1 MPLINKRLLQKTL
14 NENHHQLMSSQKIL
28 DHLKTKVYDRIQAKT
43 FKKEEAEKPVIL
55 PKLFELLGYSHPENF
70 EFEFT
75 NQSRSADITLGV
87 EFEDVRQPEVMIEWK
102 GIDTTSLDKGKAGET
117 PVSQMSDYMSKTNAN
132 FGIVSNFREFR
143 LYSKQKGQTEF
154 YQVYLEDI
162 INDTNKLEEFV
173 FLFRKT
179 TLLKGENKQ
188 SLLETL
194 INQSEAEQEQITKD
208 FYNDYKQIRLNL
220 FQHLVKNNPVEEAP
234 GFHNIVEGLITH
246 NAQNGQ
252 VNIAPT
258 VHKIFLLEKS
268 QKILDRL
275 IFIMFC
281 EDGFLLPNNI
291 LKDTHT
297 LAKNSRSR
305 SETKIWEEVKYLF
318 EDIDKGRY
326 DVNPQINAF
335 NGGLFAEDVEL
346 NSLIIKDEIWV
357 DLIKLAEYDFE
368 SDLNVNILGHIFE
381 QSISDIEELKSEIE
395 RNSPLDGWQT
405 KSDGVD
411 LKSKT
416 SKRKKDGIYY
426 TPEYITDYIVSET
439 IGNWLE
445 DKQKE
450 IPFLRGGNEVD
461 GVFPLNQ
468 IKILD
473 PAGGSGAFPNQVHN
487 YLTKKHE
494 AKFKELSTDEN
505 DLFNQVQIDKS
516 ILQNNIFMVDL
527 QPESV
532 EIAKLSLWLK
542 TAKKDQK
549 LNNLDENVKVGNSL
563 TTPWINF
570 FPNAYCYKEVSE
582 FVYNFSNRYK
592 ITEKQA
598 LEVFSKFIERM
609 GILVPLYFGE
619 YKKLNNKIKINQED
633 AKKIQQSHITSAI
646 LTELR
651 PFILRETLL
660 KKLDDIIQRQTNVPL
675 EVKDRSRGFY
685 KQFLESLNDWK
696 NTGFSKIGEDGKEN
710 FHSFYDVYINGYQY
724 HQDDAKRVINT
735 DDKFETDFFILKN
748 ISYLNNTLARLIRYY
763 INIFALPGFDVILG
777 NPPYIKEYTNK
788 SAFNGLHDN
797 PYYQGKMDL
806 WTMFACQAIDN
817 LKWGGYLSFIAPNNW
832 ISNAGASILRDK
844 ILSDGEL
851 QTFIDFGDFKV
862 FEDAGIQTMVF
873 VFKKRT
879 PRNKYMVNY
888 ARVEDKNTSLEN
900 IKLLLS
906 SKLTADIDGIIK
918 FQAEIEPEKIKLKGS
933 NNLEF
938 SKEDELKLNIDL
950 ANSLTTNNPYSNK
963 GELKSNIPFVNKT
976 VDQILEKMEV
986 KREFI
991 LKENEVGQGIVA
1003 APDKCFLVDKID
1015 VFTSQERNY
1024 LKPYFTASSRYE
1036 TAETS
1041 NYIFYISNKNFK
1053 SGNLD
1058 NYPNIK
1064 AHFEPNKDILT
1075 EAKIKYE
1082 TPNKPYFFLHRER
1095 EERFFE
1101 KGEKIVCAIRSEK
1114 PSFYYTESEYY
1125 GSRALNFIKTDRIN
1139 LKYLTAILNSNI
1151 VYFWLRH
1158 KGKLLGDLLQ
1168 IDKAPLLNIP
1178 IPQATEAEQTQIT
1191 ELVDQIINLKKET
1204 QDYLKNT
1211 FILLQAELG
1220 GQKITLNKKLE
1231 KFWTLDFAEFL
1242 TELTKQ
1248 KIQISHPQ
1256 KRNLIT
1262 SFETD
1267 KKKILE
1273 LEQQVEKVDGEIEG
1287 LVRELYGLNNQT

>member
-55 PKLFELLGYSHPENF
+55 PRLFELLGYSHPENF

-87 EFEDVRQPEVMIEWK
+87 EFEGVRQPEVMVEWK

-162 INDTNKLEEFV
+162 INNTNKLEEFV

-188 SLLETL
+188 SLLESL
-194 INQSEAEQEQITKD
+194 ISQSEAEQEKITKD
-208 FYNDYKQIRLNL
+208 FYNDYKQRRLNL
-220 FQHLVKNNPVEEAP
+220 FWHLVENNPEINK
-234 GFHNIVEGLITH
+234 HILI
-246 NAQNGQ
+246 
-252 VNIAPT
+252 
-258 VHKIFLLEKS
+258 EKA

-281 EDGFLLPNNI
+281 EDSTNDLLPKNI
-291 LKDTHT
+291 VTETYNLGK
-297 LAKNSRSR
+297 KNRSR
-305 SETKIWEEVKYLF
+305 SETKIWEQFQYLF

-326 DVNPQINAF
+326 DIQPSINAY
-335 NGGLFAEDVEL
+335 NGGLFTEDEEL
-346 NSLIIKDEIWV
+346 NNLVIKDEVWEWFNQIS
-357 DLIKLAEYDFE
+357 KKYDFE

-395 RNSPLDGWQT
+395 RNSPLEGWQT

-411 LKSKT
+411 LKPKT

-445 DKQKE
+445 DQNVAEGLSLHDKQNGDIKS
-450 IPFLRGGNEVD
+450 
-461 GVFPLNQ
+461 PLQ
-468 IKILD
+468 TIKILD

-516 ILQNNIFMVDL
+516 ILKNNIFMVDL

-549 LNNLDENVKVGNSL
+549 LNNLDGNVKCGNSL
-563 TTPWINF
+563 
-570 FPNAYCYKEVSE
+570 
-582 FVYNFSNRYK
+582 
-592 ITEKQA
+592 
-598 LEVFSKFIERM
+598 
-609 GILVPLYFGE
+609 
-619 YKKLNNKIKINQED
+619 KINW
-633 AKKIQQSHITSAI
+633 
-646 LTELR
+646 
-651 PFILRETLL
+651 RE
-660 KKLDDIIQRQTNVPL
+660 
-675 EVKDRSRGFY
+675 Y
-685 KQFLESLNDWK
+685 
-696 NTGFSKIGEDGKEN
+696 
-710 FHSFYDVYINGYQY
+710 
-724 HQDDAKRVINT
+724 
-735 DDKFETDFFILKN
+735 
-748 ISYLNNTLARLIRYY
+748 
-763 INIFALPGFDVILG
+763 FALPGFDVILG

-788 SAFNGLHDN
+788 SAFNGLHDS

-832 ISNAGASILRDK
+832 ISNAGASILRNK
-844 ILSDGEL
+844 ILTDGEL

-873 VFKKRT
+873 VFKKCK
-879 PRNKYMVNY
+879 PREKYTVNY

-906 SKLTADIDGIIK
+906 SKLTADIEGIAK
-918 FQAEIEPEKIKLKGS
+918 FQAEIEPAKLKGK
-933 NNLEF
+933 NL
-938 SKEDELKLNIDL
+938 S
-950 ANSLTTNNPYSNK
+950 
-963 GELKSNIPFVNKT
+963 FVDKT
-976 VDQILEKMEV
+976 VDQILEKMEAGERWFLD
-986 KREFI
+986 K
-991 LKENEVGQGIVA
+991 NEVAQGIVA
-1003 APDKCFLVDKID
+1003 PQEFVTERHLENSNIEAKPNDGIFQLTTQEKEKLNL
-1015 VFTSQERNY
+1015 TSQE
-1024 LKPYFTASSRYE
+1024 LELIKPFYTTDQLGKYTADKQNNLWVIY
-1036 TAETS
+1036 T
-1041 NYIFYISNKNFK
+1041 K
-1053 SGNLD
+1053 SD
-1058 NYPNIK
+1058 IKSHIEKYPNIK
-1064 AHFEPNKDILT
+1064 THLDRFSQVITSD
-1075 EAKIKYE
+1075 
-1082 TPNKPYFFLHRER
+1082 NKPYGLHRAR
-1095 EERFFE
+1095 DERFFV
-1101 KGEKIVCAIRSEK
+1101 GEKIISLRKCTE
-1114 PSFYYTESEYY
+1114 PTFSFVDFDCYVSQTYYI
-1125 GSRALNFIKTDRIN
+1125 IKTERVN
-1139 LKYLTAILNSNI
+1139 LKFLTGVLNSKI
-1151 VYFWLRH
+1151 VAFWFRH
-1158 KGKLLGDLLQ
+1158 KGKMQGDLYQ
-1168 IDKAPLLNIP
+1168 IDKDPLLNIP
-1178 IPQATEAEQTQIT
+1178 IPQATTEQQVQIA
-1191 ELVDQIINLKKET
+1191 ELVDKIMNLKKEA

-1242 TELTKQ
+1242 SELTKQ

-1273 LEQQVEKVDGEIEG
+1273 LEQQVEKVDAEIES
-1287 LVRELYGLNNQT
+1287 LVCGLYGLNDQT